1 MKREKISEALSMLE
15 ESYILEALELSD
27 GKQGIKRHSPRTGN
41 AWRTILIAAVISIFF
56 AASAFAIGYSI
67 HRQRQQELRERMDI
81 DRNNVS
87 SYVEYPVPEETET
100 GTEPSVTLLSVSV
113 NAERVDLFFNVTNAE
128 PLFTQTRQ
136 QGIKGIMC
144 SIGTGWHMAGPM
156 VRGSAP
162 VVNPTM
168 EDIMYDSETNT
179 MTMCCAFSLAELEG
193 KENWEVTVQQWPS
206 ETELGRFSFTVP
218 RKESRLCM
226 FPEPLK
232 FTNDELGGEGQILGI
247 ELEATCVTWLLEH
260 EDSDLEHYS
269 ERGLQREDLSP
280 EEQEWLHAENG
291 SWFRAVD
298 AATRGA
304 LHMADGT
311 EIEIYGGESG
321 SYDNGIERRFGHLLR
336 QQTIDINV
344 VTAITVGGT
353 RIELN

>member
-1 MKREKISEALSMLE
+1 MQAVALNILGSEADAEECASDTYLGVCNTVPPKIPDSLKAYTLGLARKISLSRYHVNTAKKRNSFYDTALDELE
-15 ESYILEALELSD
+15 SCLAAPGGPEQELEA
-27 GKQGIKRHSPRTGN
+27 
-41 AWRTILIAAVISIFF
+41 
-56 AASAFAIGYSI
+56 
-67 HRQRQQELRERMDI
+67 RE
-81 DRNNVS
+81 S
-87 SYVEYPVPEETET
+87 
-100 GTEPSVTLLSVSV
+100 
-113 NAERVDLFFNVTNAE
+113 
-128 PLFTQTRQ
+128 
-136 QGIKGIMC
+136 
-144 SIGTGWHMAGPM
+144 
-156 VRGSAP
+156 
-162 VVNPTM
+162 
-168 EDIMYDSETNT
+168 
-179 MTMCCAFSLAELEG
+179 
-193 KENWEVTVQQWPS
+193 WEVTVQQWPL

-247 ELEATCVTWLLEH
+247 ELEATCVTWLLKH
-260 EDSDLEHYS
+260 DDSDLEHYS

-280 EEQEWLHAENG
+280 EEQEWLQAENG

-336 QQTIDINV
+336 QQTIDIHA